1 MKIADFLWPRSREPV
16 LRCWQGLRI
25 TDARVRRDHRNNVVA
40 LEVNGARVRNLVFT
54 QAEHGRHDGHRVE
67 YNDPVFGERMPEAT
81 AGGPVRRESHDGRDD
96 AP

>member
-1 MKIADFLWPRSREPV
+1 VRKKSTAFVSV
-16 LRCWQGLRI
+16 LDG
-25 TDARVRRDHRNNVVA
+25 
-40 LEVNGARVRNLVFT
+40 
-54 QAEHGRHDGHRVE
+54 DGHWVE